1 MEWDDLRYVLAV
13 HREGSVAAASRVL
26 GVSNVTVFRRIDAI
40 EDALG
45 VRLFDR
51 TKQGYVATAAAAEI
65 VEQAAPIEQ
74 QIRELESR
82 VSKHDS
88 QVRGTVRVTT
98 VDTWGALLLPP
109 MIQKLGGLHPGLRIH
124 LIVDSELLNI
134 TQREAD
140 IAIRSTAAPPE
151 NLIGHRLGAIRYSA
165 YAAKPLARRLRGKKD
180 LSGVP
185 WIGVDPPPTGHLA
198 DIRRWIRIN
207 GYEGQLVLTSNSVLE
222 AAMAIRSG
230 VGVGVISDLLAGALG
245 GVVAVSEQI
254 AELRRDI
261 WILVHPDLR
270 DVARVTAVY
279 TFLRTEFGKLL
290 SDRSARA

>member
-1 MEWDDLRYVLAV
+1 
-13 HREGSVAAASRVL
+13 VL

-109 MIQKLGGLHPGLRIH
+109 MIRKLGGLHPGLCIH

-151 NLIGHRLGAIRYSA
+151 NLIGHRLGEIRYSA
-165 YAAKPLARRLRGKKD
+165 YAAKSLARRLRGKKD
-180 LSGVP
+180 LSGVS
-185 WIGVDPPPTGHLA
+185 WVGLDPAPAGHLA
-198 DIRRWIRIN
+198 RTQQWIRAN
-207 GYEGQLVLTSNSVLE
+207 GYEGQLALTTNSVLQM
-222 AAMAIRSG
+222 AMAIKMGAG
-230 VGVGVISDLLAGALG
+230 VGIISDLLASALG
-245 GVVAVSEQI
+245 GVVAVSDEI
-254 AELRRDI
+254 PEMGRDI

-279 TFLRTEFGKLL
+279 AFLRAEFGKLL
-290 SDRSARA
+290 SGKATRG